1 MNVASSTRWAQ
12 SCALAALVVAGTN
25 APARAQNAPQTLAV
39 SNATSNVVAGE
50 TRREN
55 VGGARWVWNVDRTSA
70 RVAFS
75 VLVRAG
81 ANDETYETAGWR
93 RVLAQAMLRATN
105 HTKGSAKTREVR
117 DAELEAM
124 GARLGATV
132 NDDAIEFWAT
142 GDSAHA
148 SRVLEVLLNVVRNP
162 RLSDEDINA
171 ARATVRSQ
179 RAATFN
185 DVASLA
191 TEALDT
197 RLYRDFANRPIAYG
211 LPEVGSAKALEAI
224 DAAKLRD
231 LHGRFFRPANFSIG
245 TSGDLDVTGV
255 RSFLTNR
262 LKLLFG
268 LSNASNNAVQTN
280 APLFSTVVAGEPITL
295 SRDLGGSGDWV
306 FVSYRVSDAAQN
318 DLPALQV
325 LTAALGASPLGRVP
339 LRLLNAPNANTSST
353 RSAPNAAQQA
363 SVVLVP
369 RRWGGE
375 LVLFAQS
382 QSRALG
388 AGNATKIESLRD
400 ALTEEVQKMRSRA
413 LTESEMTNARRYAIG
428 SWALD
433 RESLRSRAFRLA
445 LDEEWRSA
453 ANTRPVWMSS
463 ERASLNNEYSIS
475 QETWTTRVQ
484 NVTASEVQN
493 VARRYLNVGATVF
506 VRSGESGIEPFFG
519 QQ

>member
-1 MNVASSTRWAQ
+1 MKRFKYLSSSSTRSLITLTALWVANVGADSLRAQ
-12 SCALAALVVAGTN
+12 TPPIVAGTT
-25 APARAQNAPQTLAV
+25 Q
-39 SNATSNVVAGE
+39 
-50 TRREN
+50 REN
-55 VGGARWVWNVDRTSA
+55 VGGARWVWNVDRTSP

-75 VLVRAG
+75 ILVRVG
-81 ANDETYETAGWR
+81 ASDETYATAGWR
-93 RVLAQAMLRATN
+93 RVLAQAMLNATQLSDGAQ
-105 HTKGSAKTREVR
+105 TRQQRESA
-117 DAELEAM
+117 LENL

-148 SRVLEVLLNVVRNP
+148 HQVLDALLQVVRTP
-162 RLSDEDINA
+162 RLGDEDIVA

-179 RAATFN
+179 RASTFN

-211 LPEVGSAKALEAI
+211 LPDVGSAQALDAI
-224 DAAKLRD
+224 SAAQLRG
-231 LHGRFFRPANFSIG
+231 LQGRWFRPANFSVG
-245 TSGDLDVTGV
+245 ATGDLNVTSL
-255 RSFLTNR
+255 RSRLTTWN
-262 LKLLFG
+262 KTFPI
-268 LSNASNNAVQTN
+268 NALY
-280 APLFSTVVAGEPITL
+280 APVAPSFSTVVSGEPITL
-295 SRDLGGSGDWV
+295 SRDLGGAGDWV

-325 LTAALGASPLGRVP
+325 LAAALGASPLGRVP
-339 LRLLNAPNANTSST
+339 QRLLNAPNASSANTSST

-400 ALTEEVQKMRSRA
+400 ALLEEVQKLRSRA

-433 RESLRSRAFRLA
+433 RESLRGRAFRLA

-453 ANTRPVWMSS
+453 AQTRPVWMSS
-463 ERASLNNEYSIS
+463 RRVQQDIEYSNAAS
-475 QETWTTRVQ
+475 WTTRVQ
-484 NVTASEVQN
+484 NVTAAEVQN
-493 VARRYLNVGATVF
+493 VARRYLNTGATVY
-506 VRSGESGIEPFFG
+506 VSSGESASDFLGM
-519 QQ
+519 Q